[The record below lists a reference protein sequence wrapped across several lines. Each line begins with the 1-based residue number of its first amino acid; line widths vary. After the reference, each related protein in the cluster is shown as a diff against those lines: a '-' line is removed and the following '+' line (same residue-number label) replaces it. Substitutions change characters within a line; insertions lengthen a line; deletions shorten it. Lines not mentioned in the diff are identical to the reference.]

1 MSTALARAGNVF
13 KGALGVVLIDGVG
26 FYPDFVSLD
35 KIEDDPRQIIEV
47 LDFDCYAPSAANVVQ
62 VGCPVPGCNG
72 VLSFNRAAPH
82 PDHLRDSNRRLL
94 IDLRNHL
101 RLESSK
107 HGKGQTSGL
116 RSDGTNGPAD
126 AHALILSL
134 LPVSEPLA
142 TA

>member
-13 KGALGVVLIDGVG
+13 KGALGVVLIDEVG
-26 FYPDFVSLD
+26 FYPYFVSLD

-47 LDFDCYAPSAANVVQ
+47 LNFDCYAPGAANV
-62 VGCPVPGCNG
+62 

-82 PDHLRDSNRRLL
+82 PDHLRDSDRRLL

-107 HGKGQTSGL
+107 HGKGQTPGL